1 VALPSTSG
9 TIALFIAIDAGP
21 ELAREAAAGAL
32 VGAIAQVVFAAV
44 GLLLQGATWPL
55 IWRT

>member
-1 VALPSTSG
+1 VAVPSTSG
-9 TIALFIAIDAGP
+9 PIAVFIAIDAGP
-21 ELAREAAAGAL
+21 ELARKAAAGAL

-44 GLLLQGATWPL
+44 GLLLQGATRPL